1 MRQLRITQQITHRD
15 EDSVKLYFHEI
26 NKYPMISVEEEI
38 DLSTRIHKGDEKALQ
53 KMVES
58 NLRFVISVAK
68 QYQNLGLSFP
78 DLINEGN
85 VGLVKAAG
93 RFDATRGFKFIS
105 YAVWWIRQTILQ
117 AIAEQTRIVRLP
129 LNQLASI
136 NKIARAIPYLEQK
149 NEREPTNK
157 EIADYLEINEDVVAD
172 NNSRKQ
178 KQISF
183 DKPLSHDDGNDFTL
197 YDILEKES
205 FPSPD
210 NSLLSESLRIDLSQA
225 LLKLSLRESKIL
237 SLFFGINNNKVHNL
251 HEIAVLLH
259 MSSERVRQLK
269 SAALFKMRKLLAGKT
284 FFLDNL

>member
-1 MRQLRITQQITHRD
+1 
-15 EDSVKLYFHEI
+15 
-26 NKYPMISVEEEI
+26 MISVEEEI

-136 NKIARAIPYLEQK
+136 NKIARAIPYLEQQ

-157 EIADYLEINEDVVAD
+157 EIADYLDINEDVVAD

-210 NSLLSESLRIDLSQA
+210 KSLLSESLQIDLSEA
-225 LLKLSLRESKIL
+225 LLKLSVRESKIL
-237 SLFFGINNNKVHNL
+237 SLFFGINNNKAHNL
-251 HEIAVLLH
+251 HEIAGLLH

-269 SAALFKMRKLLAGKT
+269 SAALLKMKKLLAGKT
-284 FFLDNL
+284 FFLENF